1 MSPLWIYIIAEQIAK
16 KLVNNDND
24 KQNETD
30 STIKEQYTINE
41 ILIAIDDLQ
50 NSKKERKIDTIV
62 INKSVSKKKSDIPS
76 NTLKLIE
83 EAEKTI
89 RSKLQSE

>member
-1 MSPLWIYIIAEQIAK
+1 M
-16 KLVNNDND
+16 
-24 KQNETD
+24 
-30 STIKEQYTINE
+30 KEQYSVDE
-41 ILIAIDDLQ
+41 ILSAIGDLQ
-50 NSKKERKIDTIV
+50 DLKQEKKIDTIV
-62 INKSVSKKKSDIPS
+62 INKPILKKKSDIPS

>member
-1 MSPLWIYIIAEQIAK
+1 MK
-16 KLVNNDND
+16 D
-24 KQNETD
+24 
-30 STIKEQYTINE
+30 QYSINE
-41 ILIAIDDLQ
+41 ILNAIDDLQ

>member
-1 MSPLWIYIIAEQIAK
+1 M
-16 KLVNNDND
+16 
-24 KQNETD
+24 
-30 STIKEQYTINE
+30 KEQYSINE
-41 ILIAIDDLQ
+41 ILNAIDDLQ
-50 NSKKERKIDTIV
+50 NLKKEKKIDTIV
-62 INKSVSKKKSDIPS
+62 INEPIPKKKSDIPT

>member
-1 MSPLWIYIIAEQIAK
+1 MTEEYS
-16 KLVNNDND
+16 VD
-24 KQNETD
+24 
-30 STIKEQYTINE
+30 E
-41 ILIAIDDLQ
+41 ILNAIDDLQ
-50 NSKKERKIDTIV
+50 NLKKEKKIDTIV
-62 INKSVSKKKSDIPS
+62 INKPITKKKSDIPS